1 MDTETK
7 QRLAQAVGKA
17 IAKHRKI
24 LGMTQADLAERLNMS
39 NDAISRLERGNIVP
53 SVIRLFEL
61 AEIFDCDA
69 EDLLNGGSNR
79 NRDLALRL
87 ANLMMDIEE
96 EKRLQMVDL
105 MERIIVLMVEGD

>member
-1 MDTETK
+1 MDTDTK
-7 QRLAQAVGKA
+7 QRLAQAVGKT
-17 IAKHRKI
+17 ISKHRKA
-24 LGMTQADLAERLNMS
+24 LGMTQADLAELLNMS

-61 AEIFDCDA
+61 AEIFDCDV
-69 EDLLNGGSNR
+69 EDLLNGGSSR

-96 EKRLQMVDL
+96 EKRLQIVDL
-105 MERIIVLMVEGD
+105 MERIVVLMAEGD